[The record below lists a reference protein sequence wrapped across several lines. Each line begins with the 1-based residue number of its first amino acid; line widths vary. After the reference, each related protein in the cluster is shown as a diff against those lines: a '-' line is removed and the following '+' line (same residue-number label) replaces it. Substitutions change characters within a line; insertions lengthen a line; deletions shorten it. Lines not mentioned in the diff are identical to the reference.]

1 MKEKTM
7 SNLGWYQTIT
17 TVSKKVGGPRN
28 LLLLT
33 AASGYAVLRTGE
45 ASVKKIYKTV
55 KNLNTKKKRNES
67 TVYDVTANGK
77 TVEDLEF
84 NIGEQYRI
92 LESDGDSILIEKIGD
107 SNNPYFVSAD
117 FLSSVSDFTN

>member
-1 MKEKTM
+1 M